1 MTRPFS
7 LKNRARS
14 FVYAGC
20 GVIAPL
26 KTQHNTDKAKRDD
39 ALKYVPFTPS
49 ELWIT
54 AAAEKTSCQ
63 AATAV
68 KLVRSGL

>member
-26 KTQHNTDKAKRDD
+26 KTQHNTWLHCTAMVVVAGMAY
-39 ALKYVPFTPS
+39 ALDVTR
-49 ELWIT
+49 ED
-54 AAAEKTSCQ
+54 
-63 AATAV
+63 
-68 KLVRSGL
+68 GL